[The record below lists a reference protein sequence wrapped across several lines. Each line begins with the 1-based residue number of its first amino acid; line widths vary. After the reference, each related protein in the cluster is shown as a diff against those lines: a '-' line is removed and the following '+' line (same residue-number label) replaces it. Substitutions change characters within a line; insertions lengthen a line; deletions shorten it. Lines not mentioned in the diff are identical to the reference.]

1 MRLDQWLVLNKKVR
15 SRSQA
20 EEVISRGEV
29 SLFDSKKSVWTVLTK
44 ASYKVLD
51 EVTSDQI
58 KVESELTSYV
68 ARSGLKLKRA
78 IERLNL
84 NIQHLKCLD
93 VGQSTGGF
101 TQVLLE
107 KGATQVI
114 GLDVGTAQLSSELL
128 SHPKVI
134 SFENLDIRSAQ
145 NNLEFKKY
153 TPFQMIVVDVSFIS
167 LTLVLESLQDLLIP
181 GGQVLALVKPQ
192 FEVSAKE
199 LDKKGLIKNPETLKT
214 VQEKIYDFVKS
225 KTDFKIEAY
234 LSSELEGKDG
244 NKEFFIY
251 LKS

>member
-29 SLFDSKKSVWTVLTK
+29 SFFDPKKSIWIVLTK

-51 EVTSDQI
+51 EITEDQI

-78 IERLNL
+78 IERLKL
-84 NIQHLKCLD
+84 NIQDLKCLD

-114 GLDVGTAQLSSELL
+114 GLDVGTAQLSSEFL
-128 SHPKVI
+128 SHPNVI

-225 KTDFKIEAY
+225 KTDFTIEAY
-234 LSSELEGKDG
+234 LTSELEGKDG